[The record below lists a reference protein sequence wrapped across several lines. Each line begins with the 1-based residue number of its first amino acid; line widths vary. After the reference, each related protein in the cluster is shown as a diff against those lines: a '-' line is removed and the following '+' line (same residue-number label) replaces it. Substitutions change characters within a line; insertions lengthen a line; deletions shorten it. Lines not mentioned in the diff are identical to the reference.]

1 MEKPINMECEICGKP
16 VNKHNPIRAK
26 IEGSVMVVCSDCAK
40 LGKIQK
46 AQSKPKFTQRKK
58 NKPSTPSKTQKYS
71 NKDEP
76 TEELIEGFEDKIR
89 NARETK
95 NWSREDLGRK
105 INEKFSVISKIEA
118 GKMIPDNKV
127 TQKLEKTLNIK
138 LLEKVGNLDLEQ
150 YMSSSSD
157 ERTLGNI
164 MKIKRK

>member
-1 MEKPINMECEICGKP
+1 MEKPINMECEICGNP

-26 IEGSVMVVCSDCAK
+26 IEGSVMVVCSECAK

-71 NKDEP
+71 KKDEP

-105 INEKFSVISKIEA
+105 INEKVSVISKIEA

>member
-71 NKDEP
+71 NKDEVLRS
-76 TEELIEGFEDKIR
+76 EERRVGKECR
-89 NARETK
+89 SR
-95 NWSREDLGRK
+95 WS
-105 INEKFSVISKIEA
+105 
-118 GKMIPDNKV
+118 P
-127 TQKLEKTLNIK
+127 
-138 LLEKVGNLDLEQ
+138 
-150 YMSSSSD
+150 YH
-157 ERTLGNI
+157 
-164 MKIKRK
+164 